1 MSSFSSERSLDDHSS
16 ARRRSP
22 VDRRSRSRSPRRS
35 RVKSRRIIIANI
47 PYDLNWQKLKELFRE
62 QMGFTGFLQLFKKNG
77 KPNGMGL
84 MEFKTIEGAEKAIET
99 MHRFEVGDRKLVVRE
114 ETARDAARIASMEVD
129 GALPNDPANSVEC
142 GNVAGVGP
150 VFTPHMLSQMGIE
163 GPITDSVYVS
173 NLDYSVTWQK
183 LKDVFKQ
190 AGKVVSCVI
199 KTDSEGNSRGIGILK
214 FSHPYEAVQAVSM
227 FNNQILKDRPMR
239 VKIDRQ
245 GTPAS
250 SGVLYPPSQ
259 RTGSSGILG
268 STTSVVPSGSVPA
281 EQQSSNVI
289 AALLTLLGL
298 KANADSSSQGGIL
311 EILRTLSSNANLSG
325 CSTALAPTGSS
336 NSPLNL
342 AGHSLSM
349 SNASQG
355 MNRLSSN
362 QLSEDGLQQLIS
374 AATAGG
380 MSQSQIANVLSTL
393 GLSQN
398 SNLDQSG
405 QFNGSSMIGRHVG
418 GGGDR
423 GLDRSHFDNGYIGR
437 SKHEASG
444 NYHIDSRTNKQ
455 DFYNGGSVMKCDPSD
470 ILIRGGYSRSS
481 RGYDEDSLQYD
492 NNRRQMTQKLV
503 VKNLPFSFT
512 NHDVK
517 RIFREV
523 GDMSYCNLVTDSD
536 GHSQG
541 IAFITYTNPEC
552 IRRAIDLLNG
562 KMFDGR
568 RIRLHAE

>member
-1 MSSFSSERSLDDHSS
+1 MASLMEWGRLIYGCAH
-16 ARRRSP
+16 
-22 VDRRSRSRSPRRS
+22 
-35 RVKSRRIIIANI
+35 
-47 PYDLNWQKLKELFRE
+47 
-62 QMGFTGFLQLFKKNG
+62 FLYHES
-77 KPNGMGL
+77 L

-362 QLSEDGLQQLIS
+362 QLSEDGLQTTDLS
-374 AATAGG
+374 SYCRWDVSVTN
-380 MSQSQIANVLSTL
+380 SQRIVNPWSV
-393 GLSQN
+393 
-398 SNLDQSG
+398 
-405 QFNGSSMIGRHVG
+405 
-418 GGGDR
+418 
-423 GLDRSHFDNGYIGR
+423 
-437 SKHEASG
+437 SG